1 MMKYIISLGNI
12 KFVHVVGNI
21 KITKNMNSIS
31 FTCLIWV
38 KLTHVIIAPL
48 ENVSESK
55 KKKIDISK
63 LRPCSF
69 EAVHRPG
76 FCFPF

>member
-21 KITKNMNSIS
+21 KITKNMNPIS

-38 KLTHVIIAPL
+38 QLTHVIIASL

-55 KKKIDISK
+55 KKKIIDISK
-63 LRPCSF
+63 LRPSSF
-69 EAVHRPG
+69 VY
-76 FCFPF
+76 